1 MVRNS
6 GKGGSGHKKLK
17 NSTSDTN
24 DTRELVF
31 KEHGQD
37 YVLIM
42 DMLGSG
48 RCKGMCSS
56 DETERLC
63 IIRGSL
69 RKKRTH
75 FIRRNDVVLVSLRDY
90 QDNKADIIHVYSND
104 EVRMLINYEEISP
117 NFVIPLSYSKTYNEQ
132 YEDKVDDNVVF
143 EDI

>member
-17 NSTSDTN
+17 NSTTDN
-24 DTRELVF
+24 KDTRELVF

-37 YVLIM
+37 YALIM

-48 RCKGMCSS
+48 RCKAMCSS

-75 FIRRNDVVLVSLRDY
+75 FIRRNDIVLVSLREY
-90 QDNKADIIHVYSND
+90 QDGKADIIHVYSNE
-104 EVRMLINYEEISP
+104 EVRMLINYEEISQK
-117 NFVIPLSYSKTYNEQ
+117 FVIPLSYSQTYKDTQEV
-132 YEDKVDDNVVF
+132 KDDENVVF